1 MGRVNTNVLFLVFAL
16 FVGLT
21 AGNIIML
28 VPQSRT
34 IGLEPYYWVLIALA
48 LFEIVVFLR
57 RGGAGGPPV
66 TMLTRLS
73 GFIIALALMFLI
85 PMVAGIDVKYF

>member
-1 MGRVNTNVLFLVFAL
+1 MKTNVLFLVFAL
-16 FVGLT
+16 IVGLT
-21 AGNIIML
+21 VGNVIML

-48 LFEIVVFLR
+48 FFELVVFLR

-66 TMLTRLS
+66 TMLTRIS

-85 PMVAGIDVKYF
+85 PMAAGIDVKYF

>member
-1 MGRVNTNVLFLVFAL
+1 MNTNVWFLIFAL
-16 FVGLT
+16 FAGLT
-21 AGNIIML
+21 VGNVILL

-48 LFEIVVFLR
+48 FFELIVFLR

-66 TMLTRLS
+66 TMLTRIA

-85 PMVAGIDVKYF
+85 PFAAGIDVKYF